1 MADMEVFFPGN
12 KRVHARYKGFVT
24 ETDQP
29 IESGGDNSAPAPFDL
44 FMVSIGTCAGIYV
57 LSFLE
62 QRGLS
67 AEGAGIT
74 LRQERDPETKLVS
87 KIMLE
92 LKLPADFPDK
102 YRDAVI
108 RAAEHCAVKRHLDDP
123 PAFETYVTI
132 G

>member
-1 MADMEVFFPGN
+1 MDMEVFFPGN
-12 KRVHARYKGFVT
+12 KKVHARYKGFVI

-29 IESGGDNSAPAPFDL
+29 THAGGDETAPAPFDL
-44 FMVSIGTCAGIYV
+44 FIASIGTCAGIYV

-67 AEGAGIT
+67 AEGAGVI
-74 LRQERDPETKLVS
+74 LRQERDSETKLVAKVS
-87 KIMLE
+87 LE
-92 LKLPADFPDK
+92 IKLPADFPEK

-108 RAAEHCAVKRHLDDP
+108 RAADMCAVKRHLDKP
-123 PAFETYVTI
+123 PAFDTYTTI